1 MLKKFRFPGEPDNSF
16 KFFSIVLIFY
26 MGSIDKTSN
35 VFRIVGNNQHNTFQ
49 VSPTICSHYF
59 QVSLYFERH
68 QVLKHKLFL
77 GVLIMIKT
85 TIPLLAQQFVH
96 ILSVMQVDL
105 FDCIKYKSRKSL

>member
-26 MGSIDKTSN
+26 MVSIDKTST

-49 VSPTICSHYF
+49 VRLTICSHYF

-77 GVLIMIKT
+77 GDRPKT
-85 TIPLLAQQFVH
+85 T
-96 ILSVMQVDL
+96 
-105 FDCIKYKSRKSL
+105 

>member
-1 MLKKFRFPGEPDNSF
+1 MLKKFASRASPIILSNSF
-16 KFFSIVLIFY
+16 QLSWFFRW
-26 MGSIDKTSN
+26 GSTDKTSN

-68 QVLKHKLFL
+68 QVLKHKLLL

-85 TIPLLAQQFVH
+85 TIPLLAQTIRSH
-96 ILSVMQVDL
+96 PIS
-105 FDCIKYKSRKSL
+105 YAG